1 MKLEHGFTV
10 PAPVDQAWS
19 LLLDVRRI
27 APCIPGATVDRVEG
41 DEIEGRVRAKVGAMS
56 VSYAGTARFVEKDE
70 GAHRFVLEGRGRET
84 RGAGTAAATITGQ
97 LREDG
102 SSTKVT
108 LHTDL
113 EITGKPAQFGRGV
126 LSDVAGNLIGQFASC
141 LSTKLVGQP
150 AKAGS
155 PGGNGVGGDPR
166 GGTSDE
172 VQALDVFAAVGPA
185 VRKRLA
191 PVLAVLVVLLGGW
204 LLTRRSAGPGPRAI
218 VVHVRVPPSTVGDH
232 AR

>member
-1 MKLEHGFTV
+1 MQLEHEFTV
-10 PAPVDQAWS
+10 PAPVDEAWP
-19 LLLDVRRI
+19 LMLDVRRI
-27 APCIPGATVDRVEG
+27 APCIPGATIERVEG
-41 DEIEGRVRAKVGAMS
+41 DEITGRVRAKVGPIS
-56 VSYAGTARFVEKDE
+56 VSYHGAARFVDRDE
-70 GAHRFVLEGRGRET
+70 GAHRFVLEGQGRET
-84 RGAGTAAATITGQ
+84 RGAGTAAATIIGQ

-126 LSDVAGNLIGQFASC
+126 LSDVAENLIGQFASC

-150 AKAGS
+150 AAADSSSGGEGPDGGATAGE
-155 PGGNGVGGDPR
+155 PAAKP
-166 GGTSDE
+166 
-172 VQALDVFAAVGPA
+172 LDVFATIGPV

-204 LLTRRSAGPGPRAI
+204 LLSRRSAGPGPRAI
-218 VVHVRVPPSTVGDH
+218 VVHVHVPPSAVDSQ